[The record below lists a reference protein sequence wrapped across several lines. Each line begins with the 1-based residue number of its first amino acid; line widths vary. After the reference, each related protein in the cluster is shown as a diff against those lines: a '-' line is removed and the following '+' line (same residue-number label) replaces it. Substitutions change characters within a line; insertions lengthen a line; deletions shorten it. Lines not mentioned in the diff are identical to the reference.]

1 MARNL
6 STALRTGN
14 YPPLHPVAAS
24 HTTFVDSQL
33 LLLDMSM
40 LEDRTL
46 SHTCW
51 LLHAMPSSSLLGVL
65 LCLEPR
71 DIHSFAVAAG
81 VTDIQAPEMIDT
93 DPVLRWQYATHL
105 ARQCITAPA
114 TMPRP
119 RRRATQPLLC
129 TAHSFAM
136 PSDDEGDSVFLAL
149 FVRNAYTG
157 LESSSSPRAA
167 ATTLHVTGHMEA
179 MDIVVTLPSVQSIV
193 DVADA
198 ISRQCSFRSSPQTA
212 TTPSKYQGVPD
223 ITFQVETLRVF
234 LPTHTMLCI
243 DHIHVDSGLPPLS
256 MEGLSSPPFTP
267 WTQKRRRPTIAPQP
281 TADLT
286 PHKLHTRLTNVYVAT
301 VQCRPDDQGTGP
313 FEVCMARVGRRQA
326 LRIASVTYLVHP
338 IFVSVEVAASSPHV
352 SLHVTKVVVD
362 LPRYAQS
369 MALAGLAGAYV
380 AAVRQSS
387 IVRRQNRTRGPRA
400 SQYQQIVRPEE
411 EHEEAE
417 DILDSLCLFGWRV
430 AVDGLEL
437 HVGTPP
443 DTCQGTLRSSIVH
456 VRVGCMS
463 AAHSATSRQG
473 SVSVKNVVV
482 GFQSGDANEA
492 LIFGPFADPS
502 EWQVAVERYPDT
514 VLAASWSFESTHGWL
529 WTGLVEL
536 QGVQCHVSVPFLHA
550 IRPFIVGATPAPQTN
565 SIQTSSAAD
574 GVREPLHTTVSVA
587 GVRPIR
593 QCKLKLLWAPSVVT
607 MSSSHE
613 NDDKAS
619 IMVTCGP
626 TFASLH
632 VGYNPTQVEQLVT
645 CQQPRSSLHQYM
657 PLDVVETMGT
667 IQGIR
672 VAVLHTVRFPTT
684 TKPFGS
690 PTPSSSSWTVFEAQI
705 QSPDPA
711 SVLLQDVQVRMS
723 TSVKQVVESTQGL
736 ERRNSSRLNCGGYYM
751 TDVQLE
757 TTPMDAAI
765 CFQTWM
771 RLHALVS
778 ELVSSSLSDEMDE
791 TNPCTPYARPDPM
804 HRLHL
809 ESLPTLDDFAELVH
823 TSTDS
828 SRVHPLPGELLVCRP
843 TPSPPNQFDI
853 TTIMRLLNP
862 QNQVSSVDDL
872 FKHMNAPWTHDTM
885 NAVDLHSNRLVG
897 SLQWTYHLPRRVT
910 RVVAMPLPLKSK
922 QIVNT
927 LEWPR
932 LDLSDHVTRLCDVWC
947 DLRWWSM
954 ADNAFV
960 SVGTFYV
967 PWEPQQHKAS
977 ADDYDDEDGDG
988 YPSSFASALLSWVEP
1003 STPTDEDIALE
1014 RCLQSTVTPREYI
1027 PHREQLSRTIGQS
1040 LMASLRIS
1048 SVSGPQDWTG
1058 LSLSCV
1064 IPHVQ
1069 MTLRRGQGEL
1079 HDVARVKVADVVLH
1093 MQCASSSS
1101 SSSSF
1106 RGTGTVSGD
1115 LQNMVTLS
1123 SVPVLPP
1130 VQVAIGGSSSYRPAA
1145 SPEDKR
1151 RHLLCPLGSTDRN
1164 LPQILFLTRLNV
1176 RASPVHLQL
1185 TPYAV
1190 KCLLEWPTLLGHT
1203 PKQDLTDMRIVLANG
1218 TGNVVYFRQLLTTE
1232 YRQVSA
1238 HTSVVYSWQS
1248 ISAPLQLQFA
1258 LSQPPHTWSTGCALN
1273 QPGVLYRECPR
1284 HGSFW
1289 VDIVADGIQTKV
1301 TLRGSIVLHNYTAQ
1315 SLRCRWSVSSNSV
1328 ANTIVNAAMP
1338 CTACSRNDA
1347 LPPLAT
1353 WWVWDLAD
1361 EAKCTTLQG
1370 PASKHVS
1377 SKRRGSTSGLAWIR
1391 HRLGS
1396 FDSSSVPQLGPS
1408 CSVRLS
1414 VANAANEF
1422 GWSRPIPMHATATM
1436 PSRHRLILPHRQHRH
1451 LMATV
1456 HKTTKDGLTTCVSIS
1471 HDPQPPVAFHNHVNH
1486 VFGVTTR
1493 SIPGG
1498 VVMVPAQGI
1507 VEYDWDIQQT
1517 QYGDDDKGEDEEVE
1531 GGGGEDHISTRRPP
1545 PPITTTPSV
1554 FDATGKDLPPSRLRF
1569 RLCLPADNNNET
1581 ADAAVGWSNELWV
1594 VEGIQFAKWTDKAVA
1609 VVLLVTAYMR
1619 AGTWIVRLECVE
1631 GPYTNHTPR
1640 HSTLLLQCR
1649 DQPSRNR
1656 HRTDQ
1661 LHRTRVDITVD
1672 EIALSLFDE
1681 QAVVQSM
1688 YQELFRLSAKQC
1700 HVTWASASDAVP
1712 EAAKLRHDLGYLDH
1726 LHSFS
1731 TSVVH
1736 LGSLELIHLF
1746 DDCNFPVILATCPPS
1761 SSSALRMLTDAD
1773 LLAKHISPSSES
1785 LLLRVIP
1792 PSSPT
1797 VPDTA
1802 AGGYDDGTPESWHQ
1816 PVCPKVFIE
1825 HLSIQPIEMTITA
1838 RSIYGLD
1845 RTPLTLSAVTLT
1857 NVFCDPDQ
1865 LIKDIA
1871 ANYVAD
1877 ALVHS
1882 PMVLMSLNVFG
1893 NPAGFVRDVSTGV
1906 QDLVRMPLL
1915 AVAEH
1920 GYTPYSMTRGI
1931 VRGTASFLTHASVAA
1946 LTSVSG
1952 IAMAISNSMNHLA
1965 LAHQP
1970 RSQIMP
1976 NTFASGLSGG
1986 LVSLGSA
1993 VVGGATGVV
2002 TTPLTLLRDNQAR
2015 GQDTGLRG
2023 GLVGVTKG
2031 LVGIVAQPMSG
2042 VASLVS
2048 MTSQGL
2054 LVEMGFGP
2062 VQPIPLQVALTR
2074 NEALHVRWKILSE
2087 WNVAGDIQY
2096 APALYWDDMNTVPE
2110 QPTKAVLL
2118 NPLELS
2124 WLLPRDPGRLGLCKV
2139 LLVVTPTHVFVV
2151 DEVEE
2156 TIRRHIPLS
2165 HVTAMEQNVMEP
2177 TKFELGIGQPALKVQ
2192 WYRFRLAA
2200 MDRRR
2205 LGRVVAA
2212 LKKW

>member
-1 MARNL
+1 MFYVSVGSRNL

-14 YPPLHPVAAS
+14 YPPLHPVAPS

-129 TAHSFAM
+129 TAQSFAM
-136 PSDDEGDSVFLAL
+136 PRDDEGDSVFLAL
-149 FVRNAYTG
+149 FVRNSYTG
-157 LESSSSPRAA
+157 IESSSSPRAA

-193 DVADA
+193 DVADT
-198 ISRQCSFRSSPQTA
+198 ISSQCSFRSSPKTA
-212 TTPSKYQGVPD
+212 TTPSKYQGVPN

-443 DTCQGTLRSSIVH
+443 DACQRTLRSSIVH

-463 AAHSATSRQG
+463 AAHSTTSRQG

-482 GFQSGDANEA
+482 GFQSGDAIEA

-550 IRPFIVGATPAPQTN
+550 IRPFIVGATPAPQTHSN
-565 SIQTSSAAD
+565 ESSAAAD
-574 GVREPLHTTVSVA
+574 GVLKPLHTTVSVA

-672 VAVLHTVRFPTT
+672 VAVLHTVRFPTA

-723 TSVKQVVESTQGL
+723 ASVKQVVESTQGL
-736 ERRNSSRLNCGGYYM
+736 ERRNSRRLYCGGYYM

-843 TPSPPNQFDI
+843 TRSPLNQFD
-853 TTIMRLLNP
+853 TSTIMRFLNP

-872 FKHMNAPWTHDTM
+872 LKHMNAPWTHDMM

-910 RVVAMPLPLKSK
+910 CVVAMPLPLKSK

-1014 RCLQSTVTPREYI
+1014 RCLQST
-1027 PHREQLSRTIGQS
+1027 EQLSRTIGQS
-1040 LMASLRIS
+1040 LMTSLRIS

-1130 VQVAIGGSSSYRPAA
+1130 VQVAIGGSSSYRPAD

-1164 LPQILFLTRLNV
+1164 PPQILFLTRLNV

-1301 TLRGSIVLHNYTAQ
+1301 TLRGSIVLHNYTTR

-1338 CTACSRNDA
+1338 CTACSRNDVCSCTAVSIMAQSNAMLSLGLELPSCASSHEDKSSGGGWSTPVNLEPSA

-1353 WWVWDLAD
+1353 WWVWELAD
-1361 EAKCTTLQG
+1361 EAKCTTLQD

-1408 CSVRLS
+1408 CWVRLS

-1422 GWSRPIPMHATATM
+1422 GWSRPIPMHATAAM

-1451 LMATV
+1451 LLATV

-1493 SIPGG
+1493 STPGG
-1498 VVMVPAQGI
+1498 MVMVPAQGI

-1517 QYGDDDKGEDEEVE
+1517 QYCDDDKGEDEVEE

-1554 FDATGKDLPPSRLRF
+1554 FDATDKDLPPSRRRF

-1594 VEGIQFAKWTDKAVA
+1594 VEGIQFAKWTDKAA

-1649 DQPSRNR
+1649 DQPSKNR

-1712 EAAKLRHDLGYLDH
+1712 EAAKLRHDLGYLEH
-1726 LHSFS
+1726 LHSFC
-1731 TSVVH
+1731 TSVVR
-1736 LGSLELIHLF
+1736 LGSLELLHLF

-1761 SSSALRMLTDAD
+1761 SSPALRMLTDAD
-1773 LLAKHISPSSES
+1773 LLAKDISPSSES

-1802 AGGYDDGTPESWHQ
+1802 AGGYDDGTPEPWHQ

-1893 NPAGFVRDVSTGV
+1893 NPA
-1906 QDLVRMPLL
+1906 
-1915 AVAEH
+1915 
-1920 GYTPYSMTRGI
+1920 
-1931 VRGTASFLTHASVAA
+1931 
-1946 LTSVSG
+1946 
-1952 IAMAISNSMNHLA
+1952 
-1965 LAHQP
+1965 
-1970 RSQIMP
+1970 
-1976 NTFASGLSGG
+1976 
-1986 LVSLGSA
+1986 
-1993 VVGGATGVV
+1993 
-2002 TTPLTLLRDNQAR
+2002 
-2015 GQDTGLRG
+2015 
-2023 GLVGVTKG
+2023 
-2031 LVGIVAQPMSG
+2031 
-2042 VASLVS
+2042 
-2048 MTSQGL
+2048 
-2054 LVEMGFGP
+2054 
-2062 VQPIPLQVALTR
+2062 
-2074 NEALHVRWKILSE
+2074 
-2087 WNVAGDIQY
+2087 
-2096 APALYWDDMNTVPE
+2096 
-2110 QPTKAVLL
+2110 
-2118 NPLELS
+2118 
-2124 WLLPRDPGRLGLCKV
+2124 
-2139 LLVVTPTHVFVV
+2139 
-2151 DEVEE
+2151 
-2156 TIRRHIPLS
+2156 
-2165 HVTAMEQNVMEP
+2165 
-2177 TKFELGIGQPALKVQ
+2177 
-2192 WYRFRLAA
+2192 
-2200 MDRRR
+2200 
-2205 LGRVVAA
+2205 
-2212 LKKW
+2212 

>member
-1 MARNL
+1 MDVTVMSATCHRAGRVFAHNMSGQAEQRLASPSPRNPWILVQGSAWVFPSTGTAGRTQQRLLRVFRHVLDMAGLGGHLISTQDIMGARGDDNEEEGHQVDWTGDVHVAGFEVDWRHIVAFLAVVPPSSQAMMTKLPTPPSPSRPSPVLPRPRHNDVAPATTSTTSRHTWRPSVQGWTCKLNVRCDGSTWKLTRYVSLTTPQVTLNTVNSSSSPSPRRNQAGVVVGSWSVAMAVSEWGVQCQDRRVLWSDGIAATLDLEHTKHPPVLCLHQDESSEFDSIDVDVAIALDTVACFMSPLDVVLLASTPVPLSSRARVDSSHPPTASESVGSPSSSSTVAWCIKAGVQVQHVDVQLLCPSNRIHFIARNL

-14 YPPLHPVAAS
+14 YPPLHPVAPS

-93 DPVLRWQYATHL
+93 DAVLRWQYATHL

-149 FVRNAYTG
+149 FVRNSYTG
-157 LESSSSPRAA
+157 IESSSSPRAA

-193 DVADA
+193 DVADT

-463 AAHSATSRQG
+463 AVHSATSRQG

-550 IRPFIVGATPAPQTN
+550 IRPFTVGTTPAPQTN

-723 TSVKQVVESTQGL
+723 ASVKQVVESTQAL
-736 ERRNSSRLNCGGYYM
+736 ERRNSRRLYCGGYYM

-843 TPSPPNQFDI
+843 TPSPPNQFDT

-1027 PHREQLSRTIGQS
+1027 PHRVESAQRWQLLWRLPSSSPSTSSSAGVDLVSSQRSTPYEQLSRTIGQS

-1273 QPGVLYRECPR
+1273 QPGVLYRECPS

-1338 CTACSRNDA
+1338 CTACSRND
-1347 LPPLAT
+1347 
-1353 WWVWDLAD
+1353 VCS
-1361 EAKCTTLQG
+1361 CT
-1370 PASKHVS
+1370 AVS
-1377 SKRRGSTSGLAWIR
+1377 VMAQSNAMLSLGLE
-1391 HRLGS
+1391 L
-1396 FDSSSVPQLGPS
+1396 PS
-1408 CSVRLS
+1408 CASS
-1414 VANAANEF
+1414 HEDESSGG
-1422 GWSRPIPMHATATM
+1422 GWSTPVNLEPSVERLESATTTSQSNSTATF
-1436 PSRHRLILPHRQHRH
+1436 I
-1451 LMATV
+1451 
-1456 HKTTKDGLTTCVSIS
+1456 SIHTLKS
-1471 HDPQPPVAFHNHVNH
+1471 QWHA
-1486 VFGVTTR
+1486 
-1493 SIPGG
+1493 
-1498 VVMVPAQGI
+1498 
-1507 VEYDWDIQQT
+1507 
-1517 QYGDDDKGEDEEVE
+1517 
-1531 GGGGEDHISTRRPP
+1531 
-1545 PPITTTPSV
+1545 
-1554 FDATGKDLPPSRLRF
+1554 
-1569 RLCLPADNNNET
+1569 
-1581 ADAAVGWSNELWV
+1581 WV
-1594 VEGIQFAKWTDKAVA
+1594 VVTRAVSP
-1609 VVLLVTAYMR
+1609 VV
-1619 AGTWIVRLECVE
+1619 
-1631 GPYTNHTPR
+1631 
-1640 HSTLLLQCR
+1640 
-1649 DQPSRNR
+1649 
-1656 HRTDQ
+1656 RT
-1661 LHRTRVDITVD
+1661 
-1672 EIALSLFDE
+1672 
-1681 QAVVQSM
+1681 
-1688 YQELFRLSAKQC
+1688 
-1700 HVTWASASDAVP
+1700 
-1712 EAAKLRHDLGYLDH
+1712 
-1726 LHSFS
+1726 
-1731 TSVVH
+1731 
-1736 LGSLELIHLF
+1736 
-1746 DDCNFPVILATCPPS
+1746 
-1761 SSSALRMLTDAD
+1761 
-1773 LLAKHISPSSES
+1773 
-1785 LLLRVIP
+1785 
-1792 PSSPT
+1792 
-1797 VPDTA
+1797 
-1802 AGGYDDGTPESWHQ
+1802 
-1816 PVCPKVFIE
+1816 
-1825 HLSIQPIEMTITA
+1825 
-1838 RSIYGLD
+1838 
-1845 RTPLTLSAVTLT
+1845 
-1857 NVFCDPDQ
+1857 
-1865 LIKDIA
+1865 
-1871 ANYVAD
+1871 
-1877 ALVHS
+1877 
-1882 PMVLMSLNVFG
+1882 
-1893 NPAGFVRDVSTGV
+1893 
-1906 QDLVRMPLL
+1906 
-1915 AVAEH
+1915 
-1920 GYTPYSMTRGI
+1920 
-1931 VRGTASFLTHASVAA
+1931 
-1946 LTSVSG
+1946 
-1952 IAMAISNSMNHLA
+1952 
-1965 LAHQP
+1965 
-1970 RSQIMP
+1970 
-1976 NTFASGLSGG
+1976 
-1986 LVSLGSA
+1986 
-1993 VVGGATGVV
+1993 
-2002 TTPLTLLRDNQAR
+2002 
-2015 GQDTGLRG
+2015 
-2023 GLVGVTKG
+2023 
-2031 LVGIVAQPMSG
+2031 
-2042 VASLVS
+2042 
-2048 MTSQGL
+2048 
-2054 LVEMGFGP
+2054 
-2062 VQPIPLQVALTR
+2062 
-2074 NEALHVRWKILSE
+2074 
-2087 WNVAGDIQY
+2087 
-2096 APALYWDDMNTVPE
+2096 
-2110 QPTKAVLL
+2110 
-2118 NPLELS
+2118 
-2124 WLLPRDPGRLGLCKV
+2124 
-2139 LLVVTPTHVFVV
+2139 
-2151 DEVEE
+2151 
-2156 TIRRHIPLS
+2156 
-2165 HVTAMEQNVMEP
+2165 
-2177 TKFELGIGQPALKVQ
+2177 
-2192 WYRFRLAA
+2192 
-2200 MDRRR
+2200 
-2205 LGRVVAA
+2205 
-2212 LKKW
+2212 